1 MSECP
6 HEMEFNERLTRVED
20 RAKANQHRIEK
31 LEASTEALNR
41 LASSMEVMAEKQ
53 ERVADAVDELDGK
66 VTALEAKPAKR
77 WEELVNKLILMAV
90 TAAATWFFSRMGLVS

>member
-1 MSECP
+1 LELNFE
-6 HEMEFNERLTRVED
+6 HRLTEVEE

-31 LEASTEALNR
+31 LETSTEALNR

-77 WEELVNKLILMAV
+77 WEELVSKLILMVV
-90 TAAATWFFSRMGLVS
+90 TAATTWFFSRVGLAS

>member
-1 MSECP
+1 
-6 HEMEFNERLTRVED
+6 MEVNLEHRLTAVED
-20 RAKANQHRIEK
+20 RAKSNQRRIEK
-31 LEASTEALNR
+31 LETSTEALNR

-77 WEELVNKLILMAV
+77 WDDLVSKLILV
-90 TAAATWFFSRMGLVS
+90 AATALVTWMLSRMGLTT